1 MGWLFEYQPA
11 LFLIG
16 LKIEDIMAFEDSLS
30 AAQKISL
37 QQSRRQRLRT
47 RLATFP
53 WWLVLIL
60 FLIVGTLLLI
70 TNSPTYN
77 EAFVTIRS
85 GMVVTLYITLISYAI
100 SLLIGLFTG
109 LGRVSSSI
117 LSQNIATFYVELMRG
132 IPMLVLIF
140 FIALVM
146 VPGVVNFLALLGA
159 KLIELGLT
167 AIGDPLAGLSNRSIS
182 MSVRAVVALSL
193 TYGAYSAEIFRA
205 GIQSV
210 AKGQME
216 AARSQGMSHG
226 QAMRNVVLP
235 QAIRNVLPAIGNDF
249 ISMLKDSSLVSILA
263 VRDIT
268 QIARLYAGHSF
279 RYPEAYTT
287 LSVMY
292 LTMTLLLSMLVK
304 LLERRLRNNG

>member
-1 MGWLFEYQPA
+1 
-11 LFLIG
+11 
-16 LKIEDIMAFEDSLS
+16 MAFEDSLS

-167 AIGDPLAGLSNRSIS
+167 AARE
-182 MSVRAVVALSL
+182 SV
-193 TYGAYSAEIFRA
+193 
-205 GIQSV
+205 
-210 AKGQME
+210 
-216 AARSQGMSHG
+216 
-226 QAMRNVVLP
+226 
-235 QAIRNVLPAIGNDF
+235 
-249 ISMLKDSSLVSILA
+249 
-263 VRDIT
+263 
-268 QIARLYAGHSF
+268 
-279 RYPEAYTT
+279 
-287 LSVMY
+287 
-292 LTMTLLLSMLVK
+292 
-304 LLERRLRNNG
+304 